1 MPFSYRMLGRTS
13 RQYILSMGL
22 ANLSTYVFQAYF
34 IIYLQVSGLTYFEM
48 SIVYAV
54 NLVLCALLG
63 LPMGNI
69 ADRFGRR
76 RGFAIGAA
84 IMSVSML
91 IYAMNRTFSA
101 FLVAEAFWALGWAL
115 LNGSNEA
122 WVIDQLGKEG
132 RAHEGARTF
141 TAMMIVSYTMGIVGG
156 AMASLL
162 VTYSLNMPFV
172 GATIIAL
179 ICTVLVWTRLPEN
192 YGSEKVKLS
201 TILGDSLSFY
211 KESRGLQLLTAGET
225 FRYVAQ
231 LIYLF
236 LYQPYLVST
245 GLGAELLGVYFSVL
259 MITSATG
266 SLIAPPLAGRIG
278 THRVMAASSFGLC
291 AGFVLLAMSPGL
303 AASCVL
309 FALCGLSNGLGW
321 PAMMV
326 WRNRLVPSRIRA
338 SALALFS
345 SFTYLAG
352 AVVSMVL
359 GALLDI
365 APPAA
370 GFALAAL
377 IAVTSVPMYV
387 QAASG
392 KAFWRRGTS
401 PVVR

>member
-1 MPFSYRMLGRTS
+1 
-13 RQYILSMGL
+13 MGL

-34 IIYLQVSGLTYFEM
+34 IIYLQVSGLNYLEM

-54 NLVLCALLG
+54 NLALCALLG
-63 LPMGNI
+63 LPMGNL

-84 IMSVSML
+84 VMSISML
-91 IYAMNRTFSA
+91 IYAMNHTLSA

-132 RAHEGARTF
+132 RTSEGPRTF

-179 ICTVLVWTRLPEN
+179 VCAVLVWTRLPEN
-192 YGSEKVKLS
+192 YGAERVRLR
-201 TILGDSLSFY
+201 TILEDSLAFY
-211 KESRGLQLLTAGET
+211 KESRDLQLLTAGET
-225 FRYVAQ
+225 CRYVAQ

-266 SLIAPPLAGRIG
+266 SLIAPRLAERIG

-291 AGFVLLAMSPGL
+291 AAFVLLALSPGL

-326 WRNRLVPSRIRA
+326 WRNRLVPSRVRA

-352 AVVSMVL
+352 AAASMVL
-359 GALLDI
+359 GAVLD
-365 APPAA
+365 ATSPVA

-377 IAVTSVPMYV
+377 IAVTSIPLYV

-392 KAFWRRGTS
+392 KMPWWRRSTS
-401 PVVR
+401 MVR